1 MNRIRIA
8 ENPIMARLG
17 LSSWLLLCALLPID
31 GRLVPVPLALAVVLI
46 LLPSLFNK
54 QRVEWAILWP
64 LLAFYALHLL
74 GLLWSTDLPF
84 GLFDLQIKLGLVL
97 LPLAAGAIAQR
108 WPGAL
113 RQSMVAFTI
122 GTTVAFAFSMFKG
135 WMCYTASSDPGC
147 FSQSAFSYSLH
158 PSYAAWYA
166 CWVVAYWGVELLQ
179 GRVKGGPFRFG
190 VGLAIVVAVVFIA
203 LLASKSGAIGLI
215 LVGLFLGIMMV
226 RRLSGRKRNIV
237 LIAGLVGLVAALSGR
252 SSQVGARMAVA
263 WQAVEHAMA
272 HDPAV
277 YTAEG
282 GSEMRLVAWECSV
295 EILSQHPFGVG
306 TGDIKHALVD
316 CYESKRA
323 LPAAQRRLNSHS
335 QFLQGGVALGWA
347 GLVLTLLIGLVP
359 LWWAWGRRSV
369 LLGLFALLFLLN
381 AAVESVLE
389 VQAGVVIVAVFMGLL
404 AIDRSSHADLSE
416 RTDEKP

>member
-1 MNRIRIA
+1 MTSHLS
-8 ENPIMARLG
+8 PWMARAAG
-17 LSSWLLLCALLPID
+17 ISWLLLCALLPID
-31 GRLVPVPLALAVVLI
+31 GRLVPVPLALAVVLV
-46 LLPSLFNK
+46 LLPSVFKK

-64 LLAFYALHLL
+64 LFAFYALHLL

-84 GLFDLQIKLGLVL
+84 GLFDVQIKLGLVL

-113 RQSMVAFTI
+113 RQSMVAFTL
-122 GTTVAFAFSMFKG
+122 GSTVAFALSMFKG

-166 CWVVAYWGVELLQ
+166 CWVVAYWGVELLR
-179 GRVKGGPFRFG
+179 GRVKSGPFRIG
-190 VGLAIVVAVVFIA
+190 VGLAIVVAVAFIA
-203 LLASKSGAIGLI
+203 LLASKSGAIGLL
-215 LVGLFLGIMMV
+215 LVGLFLGVMV
-226 RRLSGRKRNIV
+226 LRRLSGRKRNI
-237 LIAGLVGLVAALSGR
+237 LLLAGLVGLVAALTGR
-252 SSQVGARMAVA
+252 TSQVGARMAVA

-272 HDPAV
+272 HDPAI

-282 GSEMRLVAWECSV
+282 GSEMRLVAWECSA
-295 EILSQHPFGVG
+295 ELLLQHPFGVG

-316 CYESKRA
+316 CYESKGA
-323 LPAAQRRLNSHS
+323 LPAALRRLNSHS
-335 QFLQGGVALGWA
+335 QFLQGGAALGWP
-347 GLVLTLLIGLVP
+347 GLLITLLIGLVP
-359 LWWAWGRRSV
+359 LWWAWRRRHI

-389 VQAGVVIVAVFMGLL
+389 VQAGVVIVAVFLGLL
-404 AIDRSSHADLSE
+404 AIDRSSHGILSE